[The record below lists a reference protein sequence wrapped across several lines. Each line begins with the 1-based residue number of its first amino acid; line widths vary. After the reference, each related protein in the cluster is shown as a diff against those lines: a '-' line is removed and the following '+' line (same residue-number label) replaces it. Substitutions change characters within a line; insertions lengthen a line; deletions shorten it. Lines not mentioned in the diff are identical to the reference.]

1 MIGKAWQ
8 TVVCLMNLKNK
19 GMEMINGNHLVKL
32 SNGSEVTWDEFSTWR
47 GSRQTTALRGK
58 RLPVDFGRK
67 RSDIMN
73 RGYAQ
78 GTIDKSKWQRRVMT
92 PSGEFASIK
101 LAADAYGVLGQTIHW
116 WIEKSRKPGFYF
128 LDPMLPK
135 ARKNLNTASK
145 AGMKSARPIMTP
157 AGAFPT
163 MRAAADHYG
172 VIKDSIRNWLKRK
185 PESFYLLKQEPL

>member
-1 MIGKAWQ
+1 
-8 TVVCLMNLKNK
+8 MNLKNK

-32 SNGSEVTWDEFSTWR
+32 CNGSEVTWDEFSRWN

-92 PSGEFASIK
+92 PLGEFASIK
-101 LAADAYGVLGQTIHW
+101 IAAEAYGVLGQTIHW
-116 WIEKSRKPGFYF
+116 WIERSRKPGFYF

-135 ARKNLNTASK
+135 MRKNLNAASK

-163 MRAAADHYG
+163 MRAAAEHYG

-185 PESFYLLKQEPL
+185 PESFYLLNKEPL

>member
-1 MIGKAWQ
+1 MALKGK
-8 TVVCLMNLKNK
+8 
-19 GMEMINGNHLVKL
+19 KL
-32 SNGSEVTWDEFSTWR
+32 PD
-47 GSRQTTALRGK
+47 
-58 RLPVDFGRK
+58 DFGKK

-101 LAADAYGVLGQTIHW
+101 LAAEAYGVLGQTIHW
-116 WIEKSRKPGFYF
+116 WIERSRKPEFYF

-135 ARKNLNTASK
+135 TRKNLNSASK

-157 AGAFPT
+157 AGVFPT
-163 MRAAADHYG
+163 MRAAAEH
-172 VIKDSIRNWLKRK
+172 
-185 PESFYLLKQEPL
+185 